1 MQLTQWQ
8 ESGVTKSAIYQV
20 CLLLEKVHFQVLLA
34 MAAQSGPLRFVEGI
48 FKMSKPNGDSSLND
62 YFCQAFFLQRF
73 VPRVSD
79 C

>member
-1 MQLTQWQ
+1 MAREWNHEIRYL
-8 ESGVTKSAIYQV
+8 SSVSFAR
-20 CLLLEKVHFQVLLA
+20 KVHFQVLLA

-62 YFCQAFFLQRF
+62 YFCQAFFLLRF